1 MPLSADDL
9 RHRIRE
15 LEQDLV
21 SQPARI
27 SAYHDLPFAILRY
40 DPPDEYLMRREA
52 VLLATRLQENHRRH
66 VTFISIGEILWR
78 AIRETEGVAAI
89 VSEEQELGFDRAQR
103 TVSTILSDPEF
114 APLPRVLLERMRPLG
129 PNTDVAFIVR
139 AAALAPAIYHVSK
152 LLDELQGH
160 TLVPAILFYP
170 GSVSTESNTG
180 LRFMSMPNREAYGNY
195 RVKIY

>member
-9 RHRIRE
+9 RNRIRE
-15 LEQDLV
+15 IEHDLV
-21 SQPARI
+21 SQPLRI
-27 SAYHDLPFAILRY
+27 SAYHDLPFAIFRY
-40 DPPDEYLMRREA
+40 DPLAEYLLRKEA
-52 VLLATRLQENHRRH
+52 VLLATRLQENHGRRA
-66 VTFISIGEILWR
+66 TFISIGEIMWR
-78 AIRETEGVAAI
+78 AIRDTEGVAAI

-114 APLPRVLLERMRPLG
+114 APLPWALLERLRSLDP
-129 PNTDVAFIVR
+129 DKDIAFLVR

-152 LLDELQGH
+152 LLDELQGR
-160 TLVPAILFYP
+160 TAVPAILFYP
-170 GSVSTESNTG
+170 GSVSAESNTG

>member
-1 MPLSADDL
+1 MPSFADNL

-21 SQPARI
+21 SQPPRI

-40 DPPDEYLMRREA
+40 DPPEEYLVRKEA
-52 VLLATRLQENHRRH
+52 VLLATRLQEDHGRR
-66 VTFISIGEILWR
+66 VAFISIGEMLWR
-78 AIRETEGVAAI
+78 AIRDTEGVAAI

-114 APLPRVLLERMRPLG
+114 APLARVLLERMRPLD
-129 PNTDVAFIVR
+129 PKVDVAFLVR

-152 LLDELQGH
+152 LLDELQGC
-160 TLVPAILFYP
+160 TAVPAILFYP
-170 GSVSTESNTG
+170 GSISIESNTG
-180 LRFMSMPNREAYGNY
+180 LRFMSMPSREAYGNY

>member
-1 MPLSADDL
+1 MPLRSNGL
-9 RHRIRE
+9 PNRIRE

-21 SQPARI
+21 SQPPRI
-27 SAYHDLPFAILRY
+27 SAYHDLPFAIFRY
-40 DPPDEYLMRREA
+40 DPPDEYVVRKEA
-52 VLLATRLQENHRRH
+52 VLLATRLRENHGRRA
-66 VTFISIGEILWR
+66 TFISIAEIMWR

-114 APLPRVLLERMRPLG
+114 APLPRVLLERLG
-129 PNTDVAFIVR
+129 PLDPNKDVAFIVR

-152 LLDELQGH
+152 LLDEMQGR
-160 TLVPAILFYP
+160 TAVPAILFYP
-170 GSVSTESNTG
+170 GSVSIESNTG

>member
-21 SQPARI
+21 SQPPRI
-27 SAYHDLPFAILRY
+27 SAYHDLPFAIFRY
-40 DPPDEYLMRREA
+40 DPADEYLVRKEA
-52 VLLATRLQENHRRH
+52 VLLATRLQEDHARR

-78 AIRETEGVAAI
+78 AIRDTEGVAAI

-114 APLPRVLLERMRPLG
+114 APLPRVLLERMRPLD
-129 PNTDVAFIVR
+129 PNADVAFLVR
-139 AAALAPAIYHVSK
+139 AASLAPAIYHVSK
-152 LLDELQGH
+152 LLDELQGR
-160 TLVPAILFYP
+160 TAVPAILFYP
-170 GSVSTESNTG
+170 GSVSIESNTG